1 VSEASNRSS
10 PNPAIEP
17 RDRLE
22 DLHRSFRLTTQL
34 HRKVEGIEL
43 VRLKRE
49 QRNQNLCFSSRP
61 FFLCGL
67 PVRRLP
73 ADQLLYE
80 RRNGKFVLQVTG
92 HPNYGVPFGQD
103 RIVPIFLATLAV
115 KQKSQTI
122 QFKNAAE
129 MLETFGMSKGGK
141 EYRRL
146 VAAFERT
153 FGATMFFGTD
163 GLTSNA
169 KVVHRARFNF
179 FSEAR
184 IWYNRGSEDRL
195 LGEPYENVIVLSDEF
210 FEEVTSHPIPTDLE
224 AVKLLSS
231 APAVLDLFVW
241 LSYRC
246 FTSRGA
252 ERIPIFGPFG
262 LVQQL
267 GAVEYARPRKFREKL
282 HQWLKT
288 IRLVWPECPAEITAD
303 GENLR
308 INPATSIHSAV
319 TRATQSECLY

>member
-1 VSEASNRSS
+1 M
-10 PNPAIEP
+10 
-17 RDRLE
+17 DGLE
-22 DLHRSFRLTTQL
+22 DLHPSVRISKQL
-34 HRKVEGIEL
+34 HRKAEGIEL
-43 VRLKRE
+43 IRLKRE
-49 QRNQNLCFSSRP
+49 QRSQTLCFSSRP
-61 FFLCGL
+61 FVLCGL

-92 HPNYGVPFGQD
+92 HPDYGVPFGQD

-115 KQKSQTI
+115 QQKRQTI
-122 QFKNAAE
+122 QFKSAAE

-153 FGATMFFGTD
+153 FGATIYFGTD
-163 GLTSNA
+163 SLTSNA
-169 KVVHRARFNF
+169 KVVHRSRFNF

-184 IWYNRGSEDRL
+184 IWYNRGNEDGL

-224 AVKLLSS
+224 AVKHLSS

-246 FTSRGA
+246 FTSKGA
-252 ERIPIFGPFG
+252 ERIRSSGHLG
-262 LVQQL
+262 LCSSSELSNTHGQ
-267 GAVEYARPRKFREKL
+267 GNSEKSSNNGFDTARLAGVPCRDYGR
-282 HQWLKT
+282 W
-288 IRLVWPECPAEITAD
+288 R
-303 GENLR
+303 
-308 INPATSIHSAV
+308 
-319 TRATQSECLY
+319 

>member
-1 VSEASNRSS
+1 M
-10 PNPAIEP
+10 
-17 RDRLE
+17 DRLE
-22 DLHRSFRLTTQL
+22 DLHRSARISKQL
-34 HRKVEGIEL
+34 HHKVEGIEL
-43 VRLKRE
+43 IRLKRE
-49 QRNQNLCFSSRP
+49 QRNQSLCFSSRP
-61 FFLCGL
+61 FVLCGL

-103 RIVPIFLATLAV
+103 RIVPIFLATLAIQ
-115 KQKSQTI
+115 QKSQTI
-122 QFKNAAE
+122 QFKSAAE

-153 FGATMFFGTD
+153 FGATIFFGTD
-163 GLTSNA
+163 SLTSNA

-184 IWYNRGSEDRL
+184 IWYNRENEDRL
-195 LGEPYENVIVLSDEF
+195 LGEPYENVIVLSNEF
-210 FEEVTSHPIPTDLE
+210 FEEVTAHPIPTDLE
-224 AVKLLSS
+224 AVKVLSS

-246 FTSRGA
+246 FTSKRP

-288 IRLVWPECPAEITAD
+288 IRLVWPECPAQISSE
-303 GENLR
+303 GETLS
-308 INPATSIHSAV
+308 INPAKSIHSAV
-319 TRATQSECLY
+319 TREPRSECLD

>member
-1 VSEASNRSS
+1 VSKVSTFNASW
-10 PNPAIEP
+10 PNPAVEP
-17 RDRLE
+17 IYRLE
-22 DLHRSFRLTTQL
+22 DQHRSVPISKQL

-43 VRLKRE
+43 IRLKRE

-61 FFLCGL
+61 FVLCGL
-67 PVRRLP
+67 PGRRLP

-103 RIVPIFLATLAV
+103 RIVPSFLATLAV
-115 KQKSQTI
+115 QQKSQTI
-122 QFKNAAE
+122 QFKSAAE
-129 MLETFGMSKGGK
+129 MLKTFGMSTGGK

-153 FGATMFFGTD
+153 FGATIFFGTD
-163 GLTSNA
+163 SLTSNA

-179 FSEAR
+179 FREAR
-184 IWYNRGSEDRL
+184 IWYNRGNEGLL
-195 LGEPYENVIVLSDEF
+195 LGEPYENVIVLSNEF
-210 FEEVTSHPIPTDLE
+210 FEEVIAHPIPTDLE
-224 AVKLLSS
+224 AVKVLSS
-231 APAVLDLFVW
+231 SPAVLDLFVW

-246 FTSRGA
+246 FTSKGP

-282 HQWLKT
+282 HHWLKT
-288 IRLVWPECPAEITAD
+288 IRLVWPGCPAQITAEGD
-303 GENLR
+303 TLS
-308 INPATSIHSAV
+308 INPAKSIHSAV
-319 TRATQSECLY
+319 TREPS